1 MQEKKNLSKP
11 MKIVVILLSVLV
23 LAFTVVQLFG
33 LYSQHNIETY
43 AYTTEQRYEDF
54 EIRSYDATLFTS
66 VKISSSNYKE
76 ASSKGFSVLAGYIF
90 GDNARNE
97 KIAMTSPVAMSL
109 EDSTRMY
116 FMVPKKFQK
125 ETLPQPNQSGIEFR
139 TEPAKRVAAISFK
152 GWANDKKIAAYRTQ
166 LTHALDKAGISYT
179 NRYYFLGYN
188 APYEV
193 FGRKNEIIVELP
205 SKVGLDWVN
214 YTPCTPIF
222 ISIFKP
228 KAR

>member
-1 MQEKKNLSKP
+1 MQENKSLSKP
-11 MKIVVILLSVLV
+11 MKIVVILLGILLLV
-23 LAFTVVQLFG
+23 FAVIQLFG

-43 AYTTEQRYEDF
+43 SYTIEETYEEF
-54 EIRSYDATLFTS
+54 EIRNYDATLFTS

-90 GDNARNE
+90 GDNDRNE

-125 ETLPQPNQSGIEFR
+125 ETLPAPNQSGISFT
-139 TEPAKRVAAISFK
+139 TEPAKRVAAIAFK
-152 GWANDKKIAAYRTQ
+152 GWANDEKIARYRSA
-166 LTHALDKAGISYT
+166 LTTALDKAGISYT

-205 SKVGLDWVN
+205 
-214 YTPCTPIF
+214 
-222 ISIFKP
+222 
-228 KAR
+228 

>member
-1 MQEKKNLSKP
+1 
-11 MKIVVILLSVLV
+11 MKIVLILLGIVL

-43 AYTTEQRYEDF
+43 AYTTERSYDDF

-66 VKISSSNYKE
+66 VKISSTNYKE

-90 GDNARNE
+90 GDNDRNE

-109 EDSTRMY
+109 EDSTTMY

-125 ETLPQPNQSGIEFR
+125 ETLPQPNKSGIVFR
-139 TEPAKRVAAISFK
+139 TEPAKRVAAVAFK
-152 GWANDKKIAAYRTQ
+152 GWANDEKIATYKRQ
-166 LTHALDKAGISYT
+166 LTDALDKAGISYT

-205 SKVGLDWVN
+205 
-214 YTPCTPIF
+214 
-222 ISIFKP
+222 
-228 KAR
+228 